1 MEFQQCMRIPLV
13 SSPNSVSPVNEHI
26 PADHANEQSAS
37 QTCSFKME
45 KPKMPKFTGDVRE
58 YAIFR
63 ADFKYTVESRYG
75 KRNAMTFLRT
85 CLEGKPALELI
96 KGIGSDHDAAWEY
109 LDLSLNEN

>member
-1 MEFQQCMRIPLV
+1 
-13 SSPNSVSPVNEHI
+13 
-26 PADHANEQSAS
+26 
-37 QTCSFKME
+37 ME